1 MMTLKEF
8 RSRCS
13 VWVLVSVLGAMLV
26 GCAGSGGSST
36 FYILHSMEG
45 SRESLSSLPDARN
58 VSVLVGPIT
67 LPGYLDR
74 NQMVTVAGKNEMAL
88 NEFNRWAESLQ
99 DSFYRVLLEDIS
111 LLLNTPEV
119 YRYDRGGSNSTDYQV
134 IIDVSRFDAV
144 PQGDAVLTAFWTL
157 TGKDA
162 GTPGVTRKSV
172 FRAPVSATGFSGIV
186 AAQNQTL
193 TEFSHEI
200 AKTIQSSQP

>member
-1 MMTLKEF
+1 MMTLKGF
-8 RSRCS
+8 RSTCS

-36 FYILHSMEG
+36 FYILRSMEG
-45 SRESLSSLPDARN
+45 SQESLSTTAGESR

-74 NQMVTVAGKNEMAL
+74 NQMVTVAGKNEMVL
-88 NEFNRWAESLQ
+88 DEFNRWAESLQ
-99 DSFYRVLLEDIS
+99 DSFYRVLLEDFSI
-111 LLLNTPEV
+111 LLNTPEV
-119 YRYDRGGSNSTDYQV
+119 YRYDQGGSSSADYQV
-134 IIDVSRFDAV
+134 VIDVTRFDVV

-162 GTPGVTRKSV
+162 DTPGVTRKSV

-186 AAQNQTL
+186 DAQNQTL
-193 TEFSHEI
+193 TEFSREI
-200 AKTIQSSQP
+200 AEAIQSSQP